1 MANRDRPVNETR
13 SRLTLRRNGN
23 LVLTD
28 GIGSTVWLTNTFS
41 GVGMEVHGLCGEYI
55 ICIYNP
61 QPICTCPHGFSLRDH
76 SNWSKGCS
84 LSVILSHDS
93 NKLDFMEIPNSDYFA
108 YDLDTIAIGISYEEC
123 RDACLYDLRCKGF
136 GYARDGSEV
145 RYPKSFL
152 LNGFHKPSTFISMY
166 IKILKG
172 LSTNEAL
179 KKLKPYELNCSAAL
193 VALDSGYPKVAKSNK
208 IRYTKYL
215 IGFVSSF
222 PIIEAIYIGL
232 TWWYVFRNQAKEE
245 FVNMGY
251 IELAMGFKRFTYAE
265 LKKATNNFK
274 QEHKLLVY
282 EYLENG
288 SLDKILF
295 SDAELG
301 LEQKYKIALGIAKG
315 LSYLH
320 EECLEWV
327 LHCDIKPQN
336 ILLDDQLEPKVADF
350 RMSKLFTDIY
360 GIKDMQGRRFSKA
373 WGTKG
378 YMALEW
384 MMNLKIDAKADV
396 YNYGIV
402 LLELLSGK
410 SASILISTLA
420 KEYNEWNQPVQ
431 YVTEKIEIEGLKEV
445 INPRLLCEYEKK
457 KLERLMKVTLLCVQE
472 DRNARPTMSKVMEVL
487 LDNDHE

>member
-1 MANRDRPVNETR
+1 
-13 SRLTLRRNGN
+13 
-23 LVLTD
+23 
-28 GIGSTVWLTNTFS
+28 
-41 GVGMEVHGLCGEYI
+41 
-55 ICIYNP
+55 
-61 QPICTCPHGFSLRDH
+61 
-76 SNWSKGCS
+76 
-84 LSVILSHDS
+84 
-93 NKLDFMEIPNSDYFA
+93 MEIPNSDYFA

-136 GYARDGSEV
+136 GYARDGSE
-145 RYPKSFL
+145 
-152 LNGFHKPSTFISMY
+152 
-166 IKILKG
+166 ILKG

-208 IRYTKYL
+208 IRYTEYL

-431 YVTEKIEIEGLKEV
+431 YVTEKVEIEGLKEV

-457 KLERLMKVTLLCVQE
+457 KLEGLMKVTLLCVQE